1 MMSATMG
8 ITRSETKLFVRDPIN
23 LFFGLVFPALLL
35 LALGLFFP
43 GFDEPAADL
52 DGARYID
59 VYSPIVLGLGI
70 ATLGLVTLPIILG
83 TYRQFGILRRLR
95 TTPVHPARLLWAQMI
110 VHLVVA
116 VVSALMAI
124 IFARLVFDVP
134 IPESPVWFVVAFLLA
149 AASVF
154 TIGLLV
160 GAVARSTTSGQAIG
174 MGIYFPMLFL
184 AGVWIPRDLM
194 PGGLRTVSDFTPLG
208 AAVQA
213 LDDSWFGITPSF
225 THLAVMIAYTVV
237 VGFVAVRVFRWE

>member
-1 MMSATMG
+1 
-8 ITRSETKLFVRDPIN
+8 
-23 LFFGLVFPALLL
+23 
-35 LALGLFFP
+35 
-43 GFDEPAADL
+43 
-52 DGARYID
+52 
-59 VYSPIVLGLGI
+59 
-70 ATLGLVTLPIILG
+70 
-83 TYRQFGILRRLR
+83 
-95 TTPVHPARLLWAQMI
+95 
-110 VHLVVA
+110 
-116 VVSALMAI
+116 
-124 IFARLVFDVP
+124 
-134 IPESPVWFVVAFLLA
+134 VWFVVAFLLA

-174 MGIYFPMLFL
+174 MGIYFPMLFV

-237 VGFVAVRVFRWE
+237 VGFVAIRAFRWE